1 MSTLGGIPIHVEPT
15 GSPLPSSALGAGLAA
30 ILSELASLLEA
41 LRRSGAESA
50 IDLRSLPLG
59 PDDLDRLQRLLGTGE
74 VDIRIEANGESRIR
88 ETAVCGLWWTEHR
101 DAAGAL
107 LAVLI
112 EVARVPSILP
122 AADEDLALG
131 AIRLRADAAAQSAEF
146 GESPHGTT

>member
-15 GSPLPSSALGAGLAA
+15 GGPQAAGALGAGLGA
-30 ILSELASLLEA
+30 ILSELATLLEA
-41 LRRSGAESA
+41 LRRRGVEGA

-59 PDDLDRLQRLLGTGE
+59 PDDLDRLQGILGTGE

-88 ETAVCGLWWTEHR
+88 ETAVGGLWWTEHR

-112 EVARVPSILP
+112 EVARVPNILSP
-122 AADEDLALG
+122 ADEDLALG
-131 AIRLRADAAAQSAEF
+131 AARLRADAAAQCAEF